1 MESHFHKNALTIKLD
16 QRSIYLRHIAIKT
29 LESGKRAHL
38 GSAMSIMELIRILY
52 DEILNVEPENFKD
65 LNRDR
70 FILSKGHG
78 CLALYVMLAEKNFFS
93 DSELLKFCH
102 FDSILGGHPE
112 YKIIPGVETSTGA
125 LGHGLP
131 IAVGMAI
138 SAKIQKRKNRVFV
151 LVGDGEM
158 NEGSIWEAALSAV
171 KHKLNNLTV
180 LIDYNKI
187 QSYGFLNDVIQLEPL
202 KMKLESF
209 GFDVQEING
218 HDINMIKSSLNSDRN
233 KKIKPNAVICHT
245 IKGKGIKFAENNP
258 NWHHKSQLTKE
269 EIKEMYESINL

>member
-1 MESHFHKNALTIKLD
+1 
-16 QRSIYLRHIAIKT
+16 
-29 LESGKRAHL
+29 
-38 GSAMSIMELIRILY
+38 
-52 DEILNVEPENFKD
+52 
-65 LNRDR
+65 
-70 FILSKGHG
+70 
-78 CLALYVMLAEKNFFS
+78 MLAEKNFFS